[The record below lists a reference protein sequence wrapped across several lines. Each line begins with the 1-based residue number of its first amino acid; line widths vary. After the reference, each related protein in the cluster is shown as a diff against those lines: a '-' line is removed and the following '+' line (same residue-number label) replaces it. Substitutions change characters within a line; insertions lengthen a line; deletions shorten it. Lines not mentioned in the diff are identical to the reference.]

1 MTLFLF
7 AMSRKELANTLMF
20 SMLSLLGWKL
30 SSDHDRRERGGSK
43 EENQTDLLE
52 YLFARKKGRGRGF
65 LHMCIT
71 NIGQKNLSTNEGL
84 QSNIHESTGL
94 WQHGGGVVGGWGGG
108 VWGLEDGMGGRMNRW
123 EERQKAREGVDM
135 GKVFVSQRGS
145 PDRFPSIH
153 NALTAKNASC
163 FPCFL
168 LSLFVV
174 KCNGLFQRPVSD
186 V

>member
-1 MTLFLF
+1 
-7 AMSRKELANTLMF
+7 
-20 SMLSLLGWKL
+20 
-30 SSDHDRRERGGSK
+30 
-43 EENQTDLLE
+43 
-52 YLFARKKGRGRGF
+52 
-65 LHMCIT
+65 MCIT

-94 WQHGGGVVGGWGGG
+94 WQHGGGAWR
-108 VWGLEDGMGGRMNRW
+108 LEDGMGGRMNRW
-123 EERQKAREGVDM
+123 EERQKAREEVDM

-163 FPCFL
+163 FL

-174 KCNGLFQRPVSD
+174 KRNGLFQRPVSD